1 MEFFLALLLFFMIL
15 FICISIGE
23 AAESITHNL
32 VCPDEKRAELYIYI
46 EENYSGY
53 EMCREPNPRSVHSKK

>member
-1 MEFFLALLLFFMIL
+1 MIL

-32 VCPDEKRAELYIYI
+32 VCPDEKRTELYIYI

-53 EMCREPNPRSVHSKK
+53 EMCRKPNPRSVHSKK